1 MLLEKDFFAVVTD
14 AAFSKNQDSQT
25 FQTACCKVH
34 NTTVSVR
41 RASGSGGYRAPV
53 RTLPHGLD
61 QLVDL
66 LVVFQGVPQGVLGAE
81 QPLPEAVH
89 LRVQRR
95 RVQHGVAPVI
105 WRRAFPALEGARQE
119 DSKRHR
125 DGVSTF
131 RFVDVC
137 GFLSDDRFTS
147 ERRLPPSG
155 IGEEETCNKCEEV
168 ETRRV
173 LTSRSSFSR
182 RLLMS
187 S

>member
-1 MLLEKDFFAVVTD
+1 MCTLASLLVLLKDWKTISLQLSQMYHSVKIKIPKLSKLPAV
-14 AAFSKNQDSQT
+14 KP
-25 FQTACCKVH
+25 CCKVH
-34 NTTVSVR
+34 NTTVSVHR
-41 RASGSGGYRAPV
+41 VSGSGGYRAPV

-155 IGEEETCNKCEEV
+155 IGEE
-168 ETRRV
+168 
-173 LTSRSSFSR
+173 
-182 RLLMS
+182 
-187 S
+187 